1 MQSSD
6 ISLTAPRAMLAMS
19 DAVDRHAGI
28 IVCIPTF
35 RRPQHLQLTL
45 ESLARQRTSRRF
57 VVIVVDNDPTARE
70 GADAAAA
77 FLQTGRLTG
86 ICVAEPRQGNCYAI
100 NAAFETARAN
110 FPLATSFL
118 MIDDD
123 EVASV
128 DWLERMVS
136 AAETTGVDIVG
147 GPVYPKFA
155 DDIWIRLRHHPAF
168 APAYDSSGPV
178 PIIYGCGNCLITR
191 AAFDRLEEPAFD
203 QRFNFLGGGDLD
215 FFTRCRR
222 AKMSFHW
229 AADAVITETVP
240 ASRTR
245 SSWLALRGLRIGAI
259 NYLVE
264 YKVARTLWMRT
275 RLLAKVLALFPLS
288 LYRAGRLYVAE
299 RQAIIAMHPIV
310 VATGGALAAM
320 GIEPQPYKAEK
331 IVS

>member
-1 MQSSD
+1 MQSSE
-6 ISLTAPRAMLAMS
+6 ISLKAPRTMLAMS
-19 DAVDRHAGI
+19 GALDRQAGI

-45 ESLARQRTSRRF
+45 ESLTRQRTDRRF
-57 VVIVVDNDPTARE
+57 VVIVVENDPAARQ
-70 GADAAAA
+70 GADAATE
-77 FLQTGRLTG
+77 FLQAGRLSG
-86 ICVAEPRQGNCYAI
+86 ICIAEPRQGNCYAI
-100 NAAFETARAN
+100 NAAFETAREN
-110 FPLATSFL
+110 FASATSFL

-123 EVASV
+123 EIASV

-147 GPVYPKFA
+147 GPVHPKFT

-168 APAYDSSGPV
+168 APAYDTSGPV

-191 AAFDRLEEPAFD
+191 AAFDKLEEPAFD

-222 AKMSFHW
+222 AKMTFHW
-229 AADAVITETVP
+229 AADAVISETVP

-310 VATGGALAAM
+310 VAAGGALAAM